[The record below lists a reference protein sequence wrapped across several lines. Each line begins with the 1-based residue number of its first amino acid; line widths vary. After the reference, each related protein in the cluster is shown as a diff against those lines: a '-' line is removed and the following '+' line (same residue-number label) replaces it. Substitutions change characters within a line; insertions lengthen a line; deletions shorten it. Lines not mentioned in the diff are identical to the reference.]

1 MQRFRPTSRPET
13 LSSKVLTTL
22 DEKRF
27 MPPADRKLV
36 LQVAGFHGMDEDA
49 RQAMARL
56 LALAETRKV
65 AVAGRFMP
73 DDGVSARL
81 AERGIA
87 ENVDEA
93 DFFRFRR
100 IVIPYCG
107 ISPRQRR
114 DWEEAGH
121 SLEDL
126 TSPQVRRAQVALG
139 LLRMEGAQGLV
150 IGRHEDPESLAL
162 AGGGSGTKI
171 LEDTT
176 DTSRLVFYPAFGVV
190 SQTTLSPRKVTWLV
204 QQLRFR
210 YRDAKVTFLD
220 TVCPAMA
227 AREEALEKLLVT
239 CDRAVIVG
247 RAGESSC
254 EALMETALRRGKPA
268 VVVTGP
274 DDLNP
279 EDFTENPRVALTAG
293 AFALDETIR
302 SVAEALAGI

>member
-1 MQRFRPTSRPET
+1 
-13 LSSKVLTTL
+13 
-22 DEKRF
+22 

-36 LQVAGFHGMDEDA
+36 LQIAGFLGMDEDA
-49 RQAMARL
+49 RVALARL
-56 LALAETRKV
+56 LALADTRKV

-162 AGGGSGTKI
+162 AGGGSEMKI

-176 DTSRLVFYPAFGVV
+176 DTSRLVFAPAFGVV